1 MSELEMQIFQI
12 ISAAGESKTK
22 AFEAFKKVEESDYE
36 GARALLKEARKI
48 DLEAHKAQTEL
59 IRRELSQESGDKLPV
74 SLLMVHAQ
82 DHYMSSQLTRDLIE
96 KIIDVFESKE
106 VKK

>member
-1 MSELEMQIFQI
+1 MSELEMQILQI
-12 ISAAGESKTK
+12 ISAAGDSKAK
-22 AFEAFKKVEESDYE
+22 AFQAFEKIQESDYE
-36 GARALLKEARKI
+36 GARALLKEARDI

-59 IRRELSQESGDKLPV
+59 IRKELSQDDGEKLPV

-82 DHYMSSQLTRDLIE
+82 DHYMSSQLVRDLIE